1 MFVLV
6 RALENLAA
14 AQVISF
20 VDLTLGEAYVEHPDR
35 IIFVSGT
42 VGMSGAFVMSGA
54 MLIAGARAAAVLVS
68 GAFVMSGAVLIAGT
82 RAAAVLVSGAFV
94 MSGTVLIAGTRAVV
108 TVSVSLPFV
117 CTTAR
122 VSMLL
127 SRMSTVLAR
136 ADHHPAT
143 RHCRDKP

>member
-54 MLIAGARAAAVLVS
+54 VFVAGARTVAVLVS
-68 GAFVMSGAVLIAGT
+68 GAFVMYGAVLVTGA
-82 RAAAVLVSGAFV
+82 RAVAVLVSGAFV
-94 MSGTVLIAGTRAVV
+94 CITAL
-108 TVSVSLPFV
+108 VSTLF
-117 CTTAR
+117 
-122 VSMLL
+122 

-136 ADHHPAT
+136 AEHHPAT

>member
-68 GAFVMSGAVLIAGT
+68 GAFVMSG
-82 RAAAVLVSGAFV
+82 
-94 MSGTVLIAGTRAVV
+94 TVLIAGTRAVV